1 MVDNELVVPDDGSV
15 TATITTVDGTVKTGF
30 NNLSLTPD
38 ANQAFVV
45 LDVPSSVTTKANNFE
60 LCQITIN
67 FLHNSKPHKQ
77 YIDYRVV
84 DRVNIPVS
92 ADEVRATLGLSVDE
106 WSDDNIDLVTSFAEV
121 GQELTDQGLDIE
133 TILTSGASIVRNLLN
148 AIKYK
153 AALGIVPVLEM
164 IAVQSLQADNVSFKR
179 FDKVD
184 FQELRYRLDKQYVA
198 ELDVITSQND
208 INLTYTTTGLG
219 TDAVTGS

>member
-60 LCQITIN
+60 LCQITIS

-133 TILTSGASIVRNLLN
+133 TILTSGASTVRNLLN